1 MEQNARLYQSKY
13 IMYMNFFGF
22 DLKSKEILYETAAVE
37 NDLGRIDFEF
47 SFE

>member
-13 IMYMNFFGF
+13 IMSTNFFGF
-22 DLKSKEILYETAAVE
+22 ELKSKEVLYEIATVE